1 MKKPDFDQNNNSAD
15 NDQNPVGVGSRKF
28 RHMRKI
34 HAIPP
39 GDKRQW
45 EKDCGY
51 YGENPHGAVLS
62 GVNLRLLHFTNLQ
75 GIFPKHLGMIIEPF
89 DPRCIQRKNLTF
101 FCLKKVIGILFQILT
116 EIRQLLIIRMQ
127 DQKSFA
133 DPRVARESRKHA
145 ASRLRM
151 CISCAEE
158 SEIVCFMIFSS
169 RSLMCCSNSCKNKA
183 SSSVSVPMS

>member
-15 NDQNPVGVGSRKF
+15 TNQNPVGVGSRKF

-45 EKDCGY
+45 EKDRGY

-62 GVNLRLLHFTNLQ
+62 GINLRLLHFTNLQ

-89 DPRCIQRKNLTF
+89 DPGCIQRKNLTF
-101 FCLKKVIGILFQILT
+101 FCLKKVI
-116 EIRQLLIIRMQ
+116 
-127 DQKSFA
+127 
-133 DPRVARESRKHA
+133 
-145 ASRLRM
+145 
-151 CISCAEE
+151 
-158 SEIVCFMIFSS
+158 
-169 RSLMCCSNSCKNKA
+169 
-183 SSSVSVPMS
+183 

>member
-45 EKDCGY
+45 EKDRGY

-89 DPRCIQRKNLTF
+89 DPGCIQRKNLTF
-101 FCLKKVIGILFQILT
+101 FCLKKVVGILFQILT

-133 DPRVARESRKHA
+133 DVHKLCGRVRDRVFYDFFFQITHV
-145 ASRLRM
+145 L
-151 CISCAEE
+151 
-158 SEIVCFMIFSS
+158 FQF
-169 RSLMCCSNSCKNKA
+169 L
-183 SSSVSVPMS
+183 

>member
-89 DPRCIQRKNLTF
+89 DPRMHTEKKSDILLPEKSDWNSLPDPHRNQTAADNKNAGSEVV
-101 FCLKKVIGILFQILT
+101 CG
-116 EIRQLLIIRMQ
+116 
-127 DQKSFA
+127 
-133 DPRVARESRKHA
+133 
-145 ASRLRM
+145 
-151 CISCAEE
+151 CA
-158 SEIVCFMIFSS
+158 
-169 RSLMCCSNSCKNKA
+169 
-183 SSSVSVPMS
+183 

>member
-62 GVNLRLLHFTNLQ
+62 GVNLRLFHFTNLQ

-89 DPRCIQRKNLTF
+89 DHTEKKSDILLPEKSDWNSLPDPHRNQTAADNKNAGSEVV
-101 FCLKKVIGILFQILT
+101 CG
-116 EIRQLLIIRMQ
+116 
-127 DQKSFA
+127 
-133 DPRVARESRKHA
+133 
-145 ASRLRM
+145 
-151 CISCAEE
+151 CA
-158 SEIVCFMIFSS
+158 
-169 RSLMCCSNSCKNKA
+169 
-183 SSSVSVPMS
+183 

>member
-15 NDQNPVGVGSRKF
+15 NDQNPVGVGSRKL

-62 GVNLRLLHFTNLQ
+62 GVNLRL
-75 GIFPKHLGMIIEPF
+75 PF
-89 DPRCIQRKNLTF
+89 H
-101 FCLKKVIGILFQILT
+101 
-116 EIRQLLIIRMQ
+116 
-127 DQKSFA
+127 
-133 DPRVARESRKHA
+133 ESAGHIPE
-145 ASRLRM
+145 ASGNDHR
-151 CISCAEE
+151 A
-158 SEIVCFMIFSS
+158 V
-169 RSLMCCSNSCKNKA
+169 RS
-183 SSSVSVPMS
+183 

>member
-1 MKKPDFDQNNNSAD
+1 MKNPDFDQNNNSAD
-15 NDQNPVGVGSRKF
+15 TDQNPVGVGSRKL

-89 DPRCIQRKNLTF
+89 DPGCIQRK
-101 FCLKKVIGILFQILT
+101 I
-116 EIRQLLIIRMQ
+116 
-127 DQKSFA
+127 
-133 DPRVARESRKHA
+133 
-145 ASRLRM
+145 
-151 CISCAEE
+151 
-158 SEIVCFMIFSS
+158 
-169 RSLMCCSNSCKNKA
+169 
-183 SSSVSVPMS
+183 